1 MSAIRDPLVWWDE
14 EARNYSEYERQFQEE
29 LEFYYGEA
37 SKGVWTN
44 ALVITHLNTLSGLFA
59 NPSES
64 QEQLPPA
71 LSQHGGGPV
80 GPYCVQKVNG
90 QCILADSK
98 SGTGVWF
105 M

>member
-29 LEFYYGEA
+29 LEFYYEEA

-44 ALVITHLNTLSGLFA
+44 ALVITRLNALSGLFA

-71 LSQHGGGPV
+71 LS
-80 GPYCVQKVNG
+80 
-90 QCILADSK
+90 
-98 SGTGVWF
+98 
-105 M
+105 